1 MKIYLVGSIPEDS
14 KPEFKARF
22 EECCSAM
29 GHHFAG
35 QGAEF
40 VVGGVRHGT
49 ADRHIL
55 LGAKAFTE
63 GSPETK
69 ITVSVVTQEDGQ
81 IPQTEVEDFLA
92 SGSFVIKKIGV
103 PGSSNHGRLISG
115 LEYSD
120 VALLLGG
127 ASGTF
132 TTGIAALAM
141 KHPILALPQF
151 GHAAAQI
158 WPILLPYYARG
169 PFSPDDIEQL
179 ARPCDDGTPQ
189 RVYSALGKIAKSNP
203 LQPGIE
209 FNQLFLCGISLFCI
223 AAWIFLFLMTGQSFY
238 AAMFFVMTGFAAGLG
253 STTRQIVR
261 SYFTLDVRFSLGR
274 FLTEFILGMV
284 VAFILFLVLQL
295 GGVIVSG
302 TTMQLD
308 MTDQHQFQRL
318 AIAMSLVGFAAS
330 YLIEDSL
337 ERMRSRLMS
346 ILDEATRT

>member
-1 MKIYLVGSIPEDS
+1 MKIYLVGSLPEES
-14 KPEFKARF
+14 KPEIETRF
-22 EECCSAM
+22 EKCCAAM
-29 GHHFAG
+29 GRHFAS

-40 VVGGVRHGT
+40 VVGGVRPTT

-63 GSPETK
+63 QSTGTK
-69 ITVSVVTQEDGQ
+69 IKVSLVTQGDGMTQ
-81 IPQTEVEDFLA
+81 QAEVEGFLA
-92 SGSFVIKKIGV
+92 SDSFVIKQIGV
-103 PGSSNHGRLISG
+103 PGSDNHGRLISG

-127 ASGTF
+127 GSGTF

-151 GHAAAQI
+151 GGAAAQI
-158 WPILLPYYARG
+158 WPILVPHYARG
-169 PFSPDDIEQL
+169 PFSPDDIKQL
-179 ARPCDDGTPQ
+179 AGSSDAPERL
-189 RVYSALGKIAKSNP
+189 YSALVKIAKSNP

-209 FNQLFLCGISLFCI
+209 RNQLLLCGLSVSCI
-223 AAWIFLFLMTGQSFY
+223 IAWVALFLMTGKSFY
-238 AAMFFVMTGFAAGLG
+238 AAMFFVMTGLAAGLG
-253 STTRQIVR
+253 SMTRNIVR
-261 SYFTLDVRFSLGR
+261 SYFNFDTRFSVGR
-274 FLTEFILGMV
+274 FLAEFILGMV

-346 ILDEATRT
+346 VLDEATRT